1 MKTIRAIAILISFSL
16 MSTGC
21 NHDHSQ
27 EHKSSEKEHTH
38 QSKDKEK
45 THGNHSH

>member
-1 MKTIRAIAILISFSL
+1 MKTVKLMIVLIGFTF

-21 NHDHSQ
+21 RHDHSH
-27 EHKSSEKEHTH
+27 EEKTSEKEKTH